1 MLNKTRFSLWILC
14 ASIICAGCAGNLPQ
28 IGGLIPKDDRGG
40 VNVEPVAP
48 VDGISLLEK
57 RSLELRNCQS
67 KEDLHKSLATEAQV
81 ACTIQVANTAIPI
94 TTGAAFQLSPE
105 MRTNIE
111 KQVKDTYQAAYDEAQ
126 ASVEQKEVVVPI
138 GRIHKYTI
146 FWKQQ
151 VFKSSASFS
160 LENISYTVPY
170 TYTLEI
176 PRITISEQIAC
187 TA

>member
-14 ASIICAGCAGNLPQ
+14 ASLICAGCAGNLPQ
-28 IGGLIPKDDRGG
+28 IGGLVPKDNRAG
-40 VNVEPVAP
+40 VKVEPVVS
-48 VDGISLLEK
+48 VDGKSLLEK

-81 ACTIQVANTAIPI
+81 ACTVQVANTAIPI
-94 TTGAAFQLSPE
+94 TTGAALQLSPE
-105 MRTNIE
+105 MKTNIE
-111 KQVKDTYQAAYDEAQ
+111 KQVKDTYQGAYDEAQ

-151 VFKSSASFS
+151 VFKSNAS
-160 LENISYTVPY
+160 LEMDDVSYSVPY
-170 TYTLEI
+170 TYTLDI
-176 PRITISEQIAC
+176 PRITISEQMAC